1 MRSTLRWRSR
11 LRARRRWCG
20 PWRRCASLS
29 ARTLPARP
37 SWRLRR
43 SRCPKCRARC
53 WRPWTAL
60 CWKQRTTDTRQA
72 RPVKKPS
79 AAPQLRAMPLRRVP
93 ERRLYGKGPAHCR
106 LRVGRETFGVP
117 ISLVHEIVRV
127 PEITAVPDAPDCIE
141 GVINLRGKI
150 VSVVDLRKRF
160 GEREIRRTKKNRI
173 LVVEVQGKMVGL
185 IVDAASEVL
194 KVPPSEV
201 EQPPEVFEEGEL
213 NYVTGVGKL
222 KDRLVIMVDLNKIL
236 QRGELRKIS
245 TFAEKQTLSARAAS

>member
-1 MRSTLRWRSR
+1 MEKDLHIV
-11 LRARRRWCG
+11 G
-20 PWRRCASLS
+20 
-29 ARTLPARP
+29 
-37 SWRLRR
+37 
-43 SRCPKCRARC
+43 
-53 WRPWTAL
+53 
-60 CWKQRTTDTRQA
+60 
-72 RPVKKPS
+72 V
-79 AAPQLRAMPLRRVP
+79 
-93 ERRLYGKGPAHCR
+93 
-106 LRVGRETFGVP
+106 RVGRETCGVP

-127 PEITAVPDAPDCIE
+127 PEITAVPDAPHCIE